1 MQVILCLTLTP
12 RIHSLPFSDLLCA
25 PRQLTSEDHKS
36 GAPSLAEYQLVGQWK
51 VLAIDQGMG
60 QETNWGISSDPSL
73 PVLMV
78 VVLCYD
84 HTAAGIGRAGH
95 EALLVVTLQP
105 HIVSNTLKYTHF
117 SHYV

>member
-1 MQVILCLTLTP
+1 MGLP
-12 RIHSLPFSDLLCA
+12 RWLNISWL
-25 PRQLTSEDHKS
+25 
-36 GAPSLAEYQLVGQWK
+36 GQWK

-78 VVLCYD
+78 AVLCYD
-84 HTAAGIGRAGH
+84 RTAAGIGRAGH

-105 HIVSNTLKYTHF
+105 HIVSNT
-117 SHYV
+117 